1 MVVGSESEVDVLAL
15 ADALEVGL
23 LVVGDVVVADIQARQ
38 CPIGRKYIRGRT
50 EGYSC
55 TYLHLGRKAATIIA
69 PEATSILSLMSAL
82 VMELSIVTSC
92 LALPKVI
99 LDKDLRERERTK
111 EWQVRATIFM
121 L

>member
-1 MVVGSESEVDVLAL
+1 MD
-15 ADALEVGL
+15 
-23 LVVGDVVVADIQARQ
+23 
-38 CPIGRKYIRGRT
+38 GRKYIRGLT

-55 TYLHLGRKAATIIA
+55 TYLHLGRKAATIIE
-69 PEATSILSLMSAL
+69 PEAPSILPLMSAL

-92 LALPKVI
+92 LAPPKVI
-99 LDKDLRERERTK
+99 LDKDLRESERTK

>member
-1 MVVGSESEVDVLAL
+1 MLGALGLEIIAREV
-15 ADALEVGL
+15 ER
-23 LVVGDVVVADIQARQ
+23 RQ
-38 CPIGRKYIRGRT
+38 RPDGRKYIRGRT

-55 TYLHLGRKAATIIA
+55 TYLHLGRKAATIIE
-69 PEATSILSLMSAL
+69 PEAPSILPLMSAL

-92 LALPKVI
+92 LAPPKVI
-99 LDKDLRERERTK
+99 LDKDLRESKRTR